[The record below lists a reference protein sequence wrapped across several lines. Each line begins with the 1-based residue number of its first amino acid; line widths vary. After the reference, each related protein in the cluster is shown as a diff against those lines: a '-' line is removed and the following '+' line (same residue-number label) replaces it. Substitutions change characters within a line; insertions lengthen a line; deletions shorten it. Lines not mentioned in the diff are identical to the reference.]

1 MDLYIQHKV
10 SIFPSPQIPLK
21 QTPITLLTIS
31 LKILENDVHLVYNFP
46 NNFTL
51 QKDEGELNQ
60 RLLEQ
65 KLPHESNVEE
75 KQGQDGEIPT

>member
-1 MDLYIQHKV
+1 MHHKV
-10 SIFPSPQIPLK
+10 SIFSPPQIPLK

-31 LKILENDVHLVYNFP
+31 LKILENDVHLVCNFP

-51 QKDEGELNQ
+51 QKYEGELNQ

-65 KLPHESNVEE
+65 NLHIKAMLKKSKDKIQKFTPNSN
-75 KQGQDGEIPT
+75 